1 MTRAELRAAI
11 SRAGAYPAIASS
23 DDLGDMP
30 RRTTMPPKPRI
41 AHLAGSNATIQN
53 SPPLVTS
60 NKARGKYGLPLLTSP
75 DGSPLRFDALRAQRL
90 AAPVTV
96 YVEQFSA
103 HPLERYAAELYGP
116 PDGYLDSSGTFRK
129 ERRDAGDK
137 PVYEITLQPEDGVY
151 PLPYMARQADGQPW
165 EEDCTQPMA
174 PEQQARQPFYPDGSR
189 LFEEIDRLGV
199 GEKGIGNLISGRADI
214 DFYRVVPS
222 SGYTKGLAAK
232 LRTDVGDGD
241 IAAEVRGH
249 DFFPYRPYHLGPAPP
264 RPALAR
270 IANAVQRVLASGK
283 YAGAIWTQGSPRI
296 EEAVYWL
303 NLLVDT
309 TLPICGNAS
318 QRPHGQLSNDG
329 DKNIV
334 DSVDYIVSRVWA
346 DESGR
351 NRAGVV
357 LVQDQQVFASRDVQK
372 ADARPGGYVATGGHG
387 GILGAA
393 GWEGPAVLNYLPATR
408 HTYLSAVNLTR
419 LPAAVMGHLA
429 GGETRVSIKDGRGDV
444 LESAIPKV
452 TIVKDG
458 NYTVDDYDD
467 DPSREVDLLAQIERN
482 LAAHPLA
489 GFVVEGLSPYGR
501 LTSAVRTRVM
511 RRAAFSGMPVVLVGR
526 GNAEGFVPPP
536 FPRPFI
542 GGRNLTATKARL
554 LLMACLMKFGS
565 VPGAV
570 DPGHPT
576 SGEVEAAQ
584 KKIREYQD
592 VFDTH

>member
-1 MTRAELRAAI
+1 
-11 SRAGAYPAIASS
+11 
-23 DDLGDMP
+23 MP
-30 RRTTMPPKPRI
+30 LKPRI

-60 NKARGKYGLPLLTSP
+60 NKAREKYGLPPVSSA
-75 DGSPLRFDALRAQRL
+75 DGSPLRFDVLRPQRL
-90 AAPVTV
+90 AARVTV
-96 YVEQFSA
+96 YVEQFTA
-103 HPLERYAAELYGP
+103 HPLERDAAELYGP
-116 PDGYLDSSGTFRK
+116 PDGYVDSSGTFHK
-129 ERRDAGDK
+129 ERRSSHDK
-137 PVYEITLQPEDGVY
+137 PVYEVTLNPEDGVY
-151 PLPYMARQADGQPW
+151 PLPYMARQTDGRAW
-165 EEDCTQPMA
+165 EEDCTEPGA
-174 PEQQARQPFYPDGSR
+174 PEQRARQPFYPDGSR

-199 GEKGIGNLISGRADI
+199 GDKGTGNLISGRADV
-214 DFYRVVPS
+214 DFYRVLPS
-222 SGYTKGLAAK
+222 SGYTKGLTAA
-232 LRTDVGDGD
+232 LRTDVGEGD
-241 IAAEVRGH
+241 IPAEVRGR

-270 IANAVQRVLASGK
+270 IANAAQRVLATGK
-283 YAGAIWTQGSPRI
+283 YAGAIWTQGSPRV
-296 EEAVYWL
+296 EETVYWL

-334 DSVDYIVSRVWA
+334 DSVEYIVSRVWA
-346 DESGR
+346 DEAGHD
-351 NRAGVV
+351 RAGVV
-357 LVQDQQVFASRDVQK
+357 LVQDQQVFAARDVQK

-387 GILGAA
+387 GILGAV

-408 HTYLSAVNLTR
+408 HTHLSAVNITR
-419 LPAAVMGHLA
+419 LPAEVVGRL
-429 GGETRVSIKDGRGDV
+429 GNGETRVPIKDGRGDL
-444 LESAIPKV
+444 LEAAIPKV

-482 LAAHPLA
+482 LFAHPLA

-501 LTSAVRTRVM
+501 LTSRVRTGIM
-511 RRAAFSGMPVVLVGR
+511 RRAGFCGMPVALAGR

-536 FPRPFI
+536 PAPFI
-542 GGRNLTATKARL
+542 GGRNFTATKARL

-565 VPGAV
+565 LPVAADPDRPTPGEIEAV
-570 DPGHPT
+570 
-576 SGEVEAAQ
+576 Q
-584 KKIREYQD
+584 KTIARYQE

>member
-1 MTRAELRAAI
+1 
-11 SRAGAYPAIASS
+11 
-23 DDLGDMP
+23 
-30 RRTTMPPKPRI
+30 MPPKPRI

-60 NKARGKYGLPLLTSP
+60 NKARAKYGLPPLTGP
-75 DGSPLRFDALRAQRL
+75 DGGALRFDALRAQRL

-103 HPLERYAAELYGP
+103 HPLERDAAELYGP
-116 PDGYLDSSGTFRK
+116 PDGYLDSTGAFHK
-129 ERRDAGDK
+129 DRRGADDT

-151 PLPYMARQADGQPW
+151 PMPYMARQADGRAW
-165 EEDCTQPMA
+165 EEDGAHPMA
-174 PEQQARQPFYPDGSR
+174 PAPQARQPFYPDGSR

-199 GEKGIGNLISGRADI
+199 GDKGIGNLISGRVDI

-232 LRTDVGDGD
+232 LRTDVGEGD
-241 IAAEVRGH
+241 IAAEVRGR
-249 DFFPYRPYHLGPAPP
+249 DFFPYRPYHLGSAPP

-270 IANAVQRVLASGK
+270 IANAVQRVLATGT
-283 YAGAIWTQGSPRI
+283 YAGAVWTQGSPRI
-296 EEAVYWL
+296 EETVYWL

-346 DESGR
+346 DETGR

-357 LVQDQQVFASRDVQK
+357 LVQDQQVFAARDVQK
-372 ADARPGGYVATGGHG
+372 ADARPGGYVVTGGHG

-393 GWEGPAVLNYLPATR
+393 GWEGPAVLNYLPATQ

-419 LPAAVMGHLA
+419 LPAEVGGHLTS
-429 GGETRVSIKDGRGDV
+429 GETRVRIKDARGEL
-444 LESAIPKV
+444 LEAAIPKV

-458 NYTVDDYDD
+458 NYTVDDEDD

-482 LAAHPLA
+482 LAVHPLA

-511 RRAAFSGMPVVLVGR
+511 RRAALSGMPVVLVGR
-526 GNAEGFVPPP
+526 GNAGGFVPPP
-536 FPRPFI
+536 PAPFI

-554 LLMACLMKFGS
+554 LLMACLMKFGC
-565 VPGAV
+565 VPAAA
-570 DPGHPT
+570 DPDRPT
-576 SGEVEAAQ
+576 AGEVEAVQ
-584 KKIREYQD
+584 KTIRAYQE

>member
-1 MTRAELRAAI
+1 
-11 SRAGAYPAIASS
+11 
-23 DDLGDMP
+23 
-30 RRTTMPPKPRI
+30 MPPKPRI

-60 NKARGKYGLPLLTSP
+60 NKAREKYGLPLVTSP
-75 DGSPLRFDALRAQRL
+75 DGTPLRFDVLRAQRL

-103 HPLERYAAELYGP
+103 HPLERDAAELYGP
-116 PDGYLDSSGTFRK
+116 PDGYLDATGAFHT
-129 ERRDAGDK
+129 ERRGADDT
-137 PVYEITLQPEDGVY
+137 PVYEIRLLPDDGVY
-151 PLPYMARQADGQPW
+151 PLPYMARQADGRAW
-165 EEDCTQPMA
+165 EEDCARPLA
-174 PEQQARQPFYPDGSR
+174 PEPQARQPFYPDGAR
-189 LFEEIDRLGV
+189 LFEEIDRLGI
-199 GEKGIGNLISGRADI
+199 GEKGIGNLISGRAEI

-222 SGYTKGLAAK
+222 SGYTKGLAAT
-232 LRTDVGDGD
+232 LRTDVGEGD
-241 IAAEVRGH
+241 IAAEVRGR
-249 DFFPYRPYHLGPAPP
+249 DFFPYRPYHLGAAPP

-270 IANAVQRVLASGK
+270 IANAVQRLLATGK

-296 EEAVYWL
+296 EETVYWL
-303 NLLVDT
+303 NLLIDT

-346 DESGR
+346 DEGGR

-357 LVQDQQVFASRDVQK
+357 LVQDQQVFAAREVQK
-372 ADARPGGYVATGGHG
+372 ADARPGGYIATGGHG

-393 GWEGPAVLNYLPATR
+393 GWDGPAVLAYLPATR
-408 HTYLSAVNLTR
+408 HTYLSAVNVTR
-419 LPAAVMGHLA
+419 LPAEVTGHLKS
-429 GGETRVSIKDGRGDV
+429 GETRVPIKDRRGDV

-452 TIVKDG
+452 AIVKDG
-458 NYTVDDYDD
+458 NYMVDDDD
-467 DPSREVDLLAQIERN
+467 DTSREVDLLAQIERN

-501 LTSAVRTRVM
+501 LTSAVRARVM
-511 RRAAFSGMPVVLVGR
+511 RRAAFAGMPVVLVGR

-536 FPRPFI
+536 TGPFI
-542 GGRNLTATKARL
+542 GGRNLTSTKARL
-554 LLMACLMKFGS
+554 LLMACLMKLGS
-565 VPGAV
+565 LPAAA
-570 DPGHPT
+570 DPERPT
-576 SGEVEAAQ
+576 ARETDTVQ
-584 KKIREYQD
+584 KKIQEYQE

>member
-1 MTRAELRAAI
+1 
-11 SRAGAYPAIASS
+11 
-23 DDLGDMP
+23 
-30 RRTTMPPKPRI
+30 MPPRPRI

-60 NKARGKYGLPLLTSP
+60 NKAREKYGLPPLTGP
-75 DGSPLRFDALRAQRL
+75 DGAPLRFDALRAQRL

-103 HPLERYAAELYGP
+103 HPLERDAAELYGP
-116 PDGYLDSSGTFRK
+116 PDGYVDASGTFHK
-129 ERRDAGDK
+129 ERRGADDK
-137 PVYEITLQPEDGVY
+137 PVYEITLRPEDGVY
-151 PLPYMARQADGQPW
+151 PLPYMARQANGHAW
-165 EEDCTQPMA
+165 EEDCAYPMA

-199 GEKGIGNLISGRADI
+199 GDKGIGNLISGRAEI

-222 SGYTKGLAAK
+222 SGYTKGLAAG
-232 LRTDVGDGD
+232 LRTDVGEGD
-241 IAAEVRGH
+241 IAAEVRGR
-249 DFFPYRPYHLGPAPP
+249 DFFPYRPYHLGPAPA

-270 IANAVQRVLASGK
+270 IANAVQRVLATGR

-296 EEAVYWL
+296 EETVYWL

-334 DSVDYIVSRVWA
+334 DSIDYIVSRVWA
-346 DESGR
+346 DEGGC

-357 LVQDQQVFASRDVQK
+357 LVQDQQVFAARDVQK

-393 GWEGPAVLNYLPATR
+393 GWEGPAVLTYLPATR
-408 HTYLSAVNLTR
+408 HTYRSAVNVTR
-419 LPAAVMGHLA
+419 LPAHVTGRLRS
-429 GGETRVSIKDGRGDV
+429 GQTRVPIKDRRGEI

-458 NYTVDDYDD
+458 NYTTDDSDD

-482 LAAHPLA
+482 LVAHPLA

-511 RRAAFSGMPVVLVGR
+511 RRAAFSGMPVVLTGR

-536 FPRPFI
+536 TSPFI

-554 LLMACLMKFGS
+554 LLMACLMKLGS
-565 VPGAV
+565 VPAAA
-570 DPGHPT
+570 DPEQPT
-576 SGEVEAAQ
+576 PGEVEAVRTA
-584 KKIREYQD
+584 IRGYQE

>member
-1 MTRAELRAAI
+1 MA
-11 SRAGAYPAIASS
+11 
-23 DDLGDMP
+23 
-30 RRTTMPPKPRI
+30 PKPRI

-60 NKARGKYGLPLLTSP
+60 NKARAKYGLPALTDA
-75 DGSPLRFDALRAQRL
+75 DGAPLRFDALRAQRL

-103 HPLERYAAELYGP
+103 HPLERDAAELYGP
-116 PDGYLDSSGTFRK
+116 PDGYVDAKGVFHK
-129 ERRDAGDK
+129 ERRSADDR
-137 PVYEITLQPEDGVY
+137 PVYEVTLAPEDGVY
-151 PLPYMARQADGQPW
+151 PLPYMARQADGRAW
-165 EEDCTQPMA
+165 KEDCAFPMA
-174 PEQQARQPFYPDGSR
+174 PETKARQPFYPDGAR

-199 GEKGIGNLISGRADI
+199 GERGIGNLISGRAVV
-214 DFYRVVPS
+214 DFYRVIPS
-222 SGYTKGLAAK
+222 SGYTKGLAAR
-232 LRTDVGDGD
+232 LRTDVGEGD
-241 IAAEVRGH
+241 IPAEVRGR
-249 DFFPYRPYHLGPAPP
+249 DFFPYRPYHLGPAPA

-270 IANAVQRVLASGK
+270 IANVVQQVLATGR

-296 EEAVYWL
+296 EETVYWL

-334 DSVDYIVSRVWA
+334 DSIDYIVSRVWA
-346 DESGR
+346 DEGGR

-357 LVQDQQVFASRDVQK
+357 LVQDQQVFAARDVQK

-393 GWEGPAVLNYLPATR
+393 GWEGPAVLTYLPATR
-408 HTYLSAVNLTR
+408 HTYLSAVNVSR
-419 LPAAVMGHLA
+419 LPADVTGRLRS
-429 GGETRVSIKDGRGDV
+429 GETRVPIKDRRGEI

-458 NYTVDDYDD
+458 NYTADDSDD
-467 DPSREVDLLAQIERN
+467 DPSREVDLLTQIDRN

-511 RRAAFSGMPVVLVGR
+511 RRAAFSGMPVVLTGR

-536 FPRPFI
+536 TSPFI
-542 GGRNLTATKARL
+542 GARNLTATKARL
-554 LLMACLMKFGS
+554 LLMACLMKLGS
-565 VPGAV
+565 VRAAA
-570 DPGHPT
+570 DPERPT
-576 SGEVEAAQ
+576 AGEVDAVRMA
-584 KKIREYQD
+584 IRGYQE